1 LIAAA
6 KDRFTI
12 VQRYAPMASRNASSE
27 TYLVC
32 KNRLPKPRKNARGKS
47 AYNQVQEHL
56 TSVGVNVEIQ
66 DENEEIV
73 SGFRKISKND

>member
-1 LIAAA
+1 
-6 KDRFTI
+6 
-12 VQRYAPMASRNASSE
+12 MASRNASSE

-47 AYNQVQEHL
+47 AYAQVQEHL